1 MYSNV
6 TIKNW
11 SEDDRP
17 REKMILKG
25 RHALSDS
32 ELIAILIGSGTR
44 SKSALELSQEL
55 LSRSQGK
62 LGNFAKMSL
71 AELMETKGIGEAKA
85 ITLLAA
91 LELGRRRKDGN
102 DQNSC
107 KISCSKD
114 AYKLLL
120 PRFSDLQHEEFHV
133 LFLNRAN
140 IVQSIQMISK
150 GGIAGTVADG
160 KLIFKAALDQKACG
174 IILSHNHPSG
184 NLNPSEADIKLTK
197 KLREFGN
204 LVDIQVLDHLII
216 TDNGY
221 FSCADNGI

>member
-25 RHALSDS
+25 RQALSDS

-55 LSRSQGK
+55 LSRSDGK
-62 LGNFAKMSL
+62 LGNFAKMSM

-91 LELGRRRKDGN
+91 LELGRRRKDAKS
-102 DQNSC
+102 DNSC

-114 AYKLLL
+114 AYQLLL

-140 IVQSIQMISK
+140 IVQSVQLISK

-160 KLIFKAALDQKACG
+160 KLIFKAALDQKASG